1 MSGRPNIPDK
11 TQTRLWLQ
19 AGGRCQYEGC
29 NEPLWRDDLTMADM
43 NGAYVAHIVAATP
56 NGPRGDATLSPKLAI
71 EISNLMLMCDKHHR
85 LIDREQVAE
94 HPVDRLTAMKKAHE
108 ARIELL
114 TSLQEDKKSHVLFYG
129 ANIGEQNAPLSWKK
143 AAQAMIP
150 LRYPAEPRG
159 IEISLRNSALE
170 DHRGDYW
177 SMERQNL
184 RSNLANSLRPRIVA
198 GDVEHIS
205 IFALAPQPLLVE
217 LGRFLSDIPAAEVY
231 QLHRE
236 PPDWKWQEPPDDFEY
251 CIEEPATAYPTV
263 ALNLSLS
270 ATIDDSRITTV
281 LSQPDLSIWRMTI
294 PEPHNDF
301 LKSRDQL
308 RLFRQRFRIL
318 MDRIKARHGQNA
330 VLHVFPAVP
339 VSVAVEIGRVW
350 MPKADL
356 PLCIYDQN
364 RKLGGFA
371 KALEFPED

>member
-217 LGRFLSDIPAAEVY
+217 LGRVLSDIPAAEAY

-251 CIEEPATAYPTV
+251 RIEEPATAYPTV

-270 ATIDDSRITTV
+270 ATIDNSRITTV